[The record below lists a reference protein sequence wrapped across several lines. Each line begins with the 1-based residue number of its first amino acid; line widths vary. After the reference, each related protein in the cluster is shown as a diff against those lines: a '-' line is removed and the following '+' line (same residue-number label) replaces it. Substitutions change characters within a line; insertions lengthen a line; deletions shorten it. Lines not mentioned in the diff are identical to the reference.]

1 MTGKRKQYTPEFKF
15 KVVLECLQR
24 DTTMEEVCRK
34 FGVSSSMISR
44 WRRAFQQKGPE
55 IFSDQRDPMS
65 RRKALGYDP
74 GESPDDLKKLIG
86 ELTVQYVQC
95 KRPKADK
102 ELAVRIEAAH
112 EKDDTMDHRTLA
124 ALLRT
129 GKNRI
134 KRVMHTYGSQ
144 PKASARSMS
153 TEASQPRLCP
163 ISCVKKRL
171 SGSATKGSSPLFWR
185 SS

>member
-1 MTGKRKQYTPEFKF
+1 MKGKRKLYTPQFKF
-15 KVVLECLQR
+15 KVVLESLQR
-24 DTTMEEVCRK
+24 DTTLEEICCK

-44 WRRAFQQKGPE
+44 WRQAFQQYGPGL
-55 IFSDQRDPMS
+55 FADQCDPMR

-102 ELAVRIEAAH
+102 EPAVRDEAAH

-124 ALLRT
+124 ALRR
-129 GKNRI
+129 NREESDQASNAHI
-134 KRVMHTYGSQ
+134 WDRCPTQTRSAYVYRGLATEIV
-144 PKASARSMS
+144 PKSA
-153 TEASQPRLCP
+153 A
-163 ISCVKKRL
+163 
-171 SGSATKGSSPLFWR
+171 
-185 SS
+185 